1 MNMIEYDD
9 KKGAISILNKSRY
22 SIFGYLNPSS
32 TIVDLHKKY
41 EPDKIDSILE
51 KQSKV
56 ERLKKPKGK
65 ILKRKNK
72 QE

>member
-1 MNMIEYDD
+1 MANKYGHTKLNLKWIWLNNDD

-51 KQSKV
+51 K
-56 ERLKKPKGK
+56 
-65 ILKRKNK
+65 
-72 QE
+72 

>member
-1 MNMIEYDD
+1 MMT

-51 KQSKV
+51 K
-56 ERLKKPKGK
+56 
-65 ILKRKNK
+65 
-72 QE
+72 

>member
-9 KKGAISILNKSRY
+9 IKGALSIINKSIY

-32 TIVDLHKKY
+32 TIVDLHKKH

-51 KQSKV
+51 K
-56 ERLKKPKGK
+56 
-65 ILKRKNK
+65 
-72 QE
+72 